1 MQVTRKGQGTK
12 GTNFP
17 ESEIYI
23 KDVNT
28 IRFYYRAIKLWVT
41 GQYFGVAQHYGI
53 ILFYNNKN
61 NNK

>member
-1 MQVTRKGQGTK
+1 MQVTRKGTGTK

-28 IRFYYRAIKLWVT
+28 VSL
-41 GQYFGVAQHYGI
+41 
-53 ILFYNNKN
+53 LSDN
-61 NNK
+61 